1 MSTILAIYTAAP
13 SFPAADQFPGAARY
27 QVGALFVDAVGGEPT
42 QADIDVVLAPSADVR
57 AARAVDAEDRLLF
70 EINFDQENR
79 IRALEGKAA
88 TTRAQYRDA
97 LITRWKQLNP

>member
-1 MSTILAIYTAAP
+1 MYFIQPDGTYYEGDRVSALDTAVP
-13 SFPAADQFPGAARY
+13 QR
-27 QVGALFVDAVGGEPT
+27 PT
-42 QADIDVVLAPSADVR
+42 QYSTWDGTQWVTPDAATIQDTRAQADV
-57 AARAVDAEDRLLF
+57 DGKDRLLF

-88 TTRAQYRDA
+88 ITRATYRDA